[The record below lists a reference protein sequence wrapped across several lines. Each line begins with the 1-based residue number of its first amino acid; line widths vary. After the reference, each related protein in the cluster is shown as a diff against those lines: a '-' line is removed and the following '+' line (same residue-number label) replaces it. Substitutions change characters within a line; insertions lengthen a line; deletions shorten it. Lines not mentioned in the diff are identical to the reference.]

1 VAVVHVQRLGIVL
14 SISPVQ
20 SVPGAFGVHPESLSS
35 TLIKYHLFFLFLLSL
50 SHVFVL
56 VKGQRVTTWHCD
68 VLQKKKRFGQRNNH
82 SLFNMHAV
90 RCYVQGNEN
99 AHLFSDKIKK
109 LRG

>member
-68 VLQKKKRFGQRNNH
+68 VLQKKKDLGSGIIILYSTCMQCAAMYKEMKMHTF
-82 SLFNMHAV
+82 SLT
-90 RCYVQGNEN
+90 
-99 AHLFSDKIKK
+99 K
-109 LRG
+109 